1 MSTAV
6 KATNPKVK
14 TEFQAESG
22 NSIIDYYTEAGP
34 DYEYWSKNFNMHFGY
49 AAKKWDCLR
58 RETMLQRMN
67 QVVLESLELLPG
79 KF

>member
-1 MSTAV
+1 MNIMTTKA
-6 KATNPKVK
+6 KATSTKER

-22 NSIIDYYTEAGP
+22 NSIIDYYTEVGP

-49 AAKKWDCLR
+49 ASKKWDCLS

-67 QVVLESLELLPG
+67 QVVLESLEL
-79 KF
+79 